1 MPDDRSLIFVGG
13 EALVFERVDMPIDN
27 AFFMDENDLHLIR
40 GQKSEPLDKNLVF
53 SVPPDGAKDAAEYLA
68 ANHDVSLE
76 FKPLFKGVKNGD
88 LYEGHGVHVN
98 VKTGKIE
105 VDKTAA
111 ATVKS
116 NFIIEAIA
124 KVLPDGPTFTKVIR
138 VQIHP
143 SVTRMWLTPDR
154 LMVRPAET
162 TRPEWTS
169 CRFTVRAEFS
179 DGVVGDIT
187 RNHGVTWSPSDNV
200 SDGRFGGS
208 LILASGDKPGDDI
221 TIKAKASADWG
232 NLSATATMHIE
243 KAWSGDPNKAKAEII
258 PGGGWPGVLRP
269 ENVPNV
275 LFLGD
280 GFTAGDRPAFES
292 ITNSF
297 VSHLK
302 SSHFTSPYNHLATSI
317 NFWRAFVPASAT
329 GISVRSEVFT
339 FTVDGQTVAQTL
351 PIARRPSDASLWTI
365 ENLLYVVGLP
375 MPNDVAKSEQD
386 LRDEWKQLVDPQNID
401 PSALTDW
408 ARIVT
413 PTSPD
418 EAEMYKDMIAQW
430 KSMGNRSFI
439 DEIDSFPG
447 MTYGDPPAAS
457 RVDNYLLDV
466 RSSFRLEEAFFPF
479 LEATDGTKLD
489 GDKPLGTLWAKTDPS
504 FKFDS
509 TSLVIYLSAIPGGRA
524 NAKIAMS
531 MGTGNINLPVSAVGG
546 RNAFKLGAF
555 VIPQEASPDAC
566 RVVAHELGHRFG
578 LGDEYTEFSRRFAFQ
593 DEPFSGYGNLQT
605 EKNAK
610 DAAGKF
616 SGDEIK
622 WNWHRVRKA
631 AVIRPD
637 KSDPTKPAITEN
649 AGQFEISVRVGHG
662 LQFDKGDKVLI
673 RLRTWSE
680 PLQKKPDTLSNAQL
694 LEIIEIKKFEPGVT
708 DPPLRDRIIVQPVNA
723 GSVTLAQL
731 ERFKEGSI
739 VYLPTPA
746 PESVRDP
753 VNYPFAEMVPLNIK
767 RAVTGQNRPLTEVPC
782 IDVPGSFQQIPDLTG
797 VDVNFRGRFFKPF
810 IVGLYEGGAQETCG
824 IMRPAGKCM
833 MRNSHEDHAFFCP
846 VCRYVIVDFINPFAH
861 FEIDRE
867 YEFIYPQ
874 S

>member
-1 MPDDRSLIFVGG
+1 
-13 EALVFERVDMPIDN
+13 MPIDN

-53 SVPPDGAKDAAEYLA
+53 SVVPDGAEEAAKYLA
-68 ANHDVSLE
+68 KQNPDVSLE
-76 FKPLFKGVKNGD
+76 FKPLFKGVKNGN
-88 LYEGHGVHVN
+88 LYEGHGIHVN

-105 VDKTAA
+105 VDKNAA
-111 ATVKS
+111 PTVKS

-124 KVLPDGPTFTKVIR
+124 KNLPDGPTFTAVIR

-143 SVTRMWLTPDR
+143 SVVRLWLTPNR
-154 LMVRPAET
+154 LVVRPEAKDRPET
-162 TRPEWTS
+162 TS
-169 CRFTVRAEFS
+169 LRFTVRAEFA

-200 SDGRFGGS
+200 TDGRFGGS
-208 LILASGDKPGDDI
+208 LIITSGNKPGDDI
-221 TIKAKASADWG
+221 TIKAKAPTTWG

-243 KAWSGDPNKAKAEII
+243 KAWSGDPTMPKVEII
-258 PGGGWPGVLRP
+258 PGGGWPGILRP
-269 ENVPNV
+269 ENVPNI

-297 VSHLK
+297 VAHLK
-302 SSHFTSPYNHLATSI
+302 SSHFTTPYNYLATSM

-329 GISVRSEVFT
+329 GISVLSEVFT

-375 MPNDVAKSEQD
+375 MPSDVAKSEQD
-386 LRDEWKQLVDPQNID
+386 LRDEWKRLVDPQNID

-408 ARIVT
+408 ARIVA

-418 EAEMYKDMIAQW
+418 EAEMYKDMITQW

-447 MTYGDPPAAS
+447 MTYGDVPAAN

-479 LEATDGTKLD
+479 LEATNGTKLD

-509 TSLVIYLSAIPGGRA
+509 TSLVIYLSAISGGRA

-531 MGTGNINLPVSAVGG
+531 MGTGSVSLPVTVTPE
-546 RNAFKLGAF
+546 RNALKLRAF
-555 VIPQEASPDAC
+555 TIPQEASPDAC
-566 RVVAHELGHRFG
+566 RTLAHELAHNFG
-578 LGDEYTEFSRRFAFQ
+578 LGDEYTEFVKRYAFQ
-593 DEPFSGYGNLQT
+593 DEPLNGSANLQT
-605 EKNAK
+605 EKGAK
-610 DAAGKF
+610 DAIGQFF

-622 WNWHRVRKA
+622 WNWHRIYKA
-631 AVIRPD
+631 AVILPN
-637 KSDPTKPAITEN
+637 KSDPAKPAITEN
-649 AGQFEISVRVGHG
+649 AGTFEISLQLGHG
-662 LQFDKGDKVLI
+662 MQFSKGDRVLI
-673 RLRTWSE
+673 RLRTWNE
-680 PLQKKPDTLSNAQL
+680 PLRKNPDTLSLGQL
-694 LEIIEIKKFEPGVT
+694 LEVLEIKKFEPGVT
-708 DPPLRDRIIVQPVNA
+708 DPPPRDRIVVRSVTT

-731 ERFKEGSI
+731 QRFKEGSI

-753 VNYPFAEMVPLNIK
+753 MNYPFAEMVALNIK
-767 RAVTGQNRPLTEVPC
+767 RAITARNRPLTQVPC
-782 IDVPGSFQQIPDLTG
+782 VDTPGAFQQIPDLEG
-797 VDVNFRGRFFKPF
+797 VEVNLRGRFFAPF
-810 IVGLYEGGAQETCG
+810 IVGLYEGGARHTCG

-833 MRNSHEDHAFFCP
+833 MRDNHEDHAFFCP
-846 VCRYVIVDFINPFAH
+846 VCRYVIVDFVNPFMH
-861 FEIDRE
+861 FQIDRE

>member
-1 MPDDRSLIFVGG
+1 
-13 EALVFERVDMPIDN
+13 MPIDN
-27 AFFMDENDLHLIR
+27 AFFMDENDLHVIR
-40 GQKSEPLDKNLVF
+40 GQKTEPLDKNLVF

-76 FKPLFKGVKNGD
+76 FKPLFKGTKNGD
-88 LYEGHGVHVN
+88 LYEGHGIHVN
-98 VKTGKIE
+98 MKTGRIE
-105 VDKTAA
+105 VDKATP

-116 NFIIEAIA
+116 NFIIEAVA
-124 KVLPDGPTFTKVIR
+124 KNLPDGLSFTAVIR
-138 VQIHP
+138 VQVHP
-143 SVTRMWLTPDR
+143 SVVRIWLTPNR
-154 LMVRPAET
+154 LVVRPEAKD
-162 TRPEWTS
+162 RPEATS
-169 CRFTVRAEFS
+169 YRFTVRAEFA

-208 LILASGDKPGDDI
+208 LIIASGDKPGDDV
-221 TIKAKASADWG
+221 TIKAKVPVAWG
-232 NLSATATMHIE
+232 NLSATATMHLE
-243 KAWSGDPNKAKAEII
+243 KAWSAEPNMPKAEII

-269 ENVPNV
+269 ENVPNI

-280 GFTAGDRPAFES
+280 GFTTGDRPAFES

-297 VSHLK
+297 VSQLK
-302 SSHFTSPYNHLATSI
+302 SSHFTTPYNYLATSM

-351 PIARRPSDASLWTI
+351 PIARRPNDASLWTI

-375 MPNDVAKSEQD
+375 MPTDVGKSEQT
-386 LRDEWKQLVDPQNID
+386 LRDEWNQLVDQQNID

-413 PTSPD
+413 PSDPD
-418 EAEMYKDMIAQW
+418 EAEMYKDMITQW
-430 KSMGNRSFI
+430 KSMGSRSFI

-447 MTYGDPPAAS
+447 MTYGESPRAS
-457 RVDNYLLDV
+457 EVGDNFSLDV
-466 RSSFRLEEAFFPF
+466 HNSFRLGDAFFAF
-479 LEATDGTKLD
+479 LSASDGTRLD
-489 GDKPLGTLWAKTDPS
+489 GDKPLGTVWAKTDPT

-524 NAKIAMS
+524 NSTIAMS
-531 MGTGNINLPVSAVGG
+531 MGSGNINLPVTPVAG
-546 RNAFKLGAF
+546 RNAFKLGVF
-555 VIPQEASPDAC
+555 PIPQEAPAEAC
-566 RVVAHELGHRFG
+566 RVVAHELAHNFG
-578 LGDEYTEFSRRFAFQ
+578 LGDEYTEFVKRYAFQ
-593 DEPFSGYGNLQT
+593 DEPLSGSANLQT
-605 EKNAK
+605 EKWAK
-610 DAAGKF
+610 DAAGQF

-622 WNWHRVRKA
+622 WNWHRISKA
-631 AVIRPD
+631 ALIVPN
-637 KSDPTKPAITEN
+637 KNDPTKPPITES
-649 AGQFEISVRVGHG
+649 AGQFEIPLRLGHG

-673 RLRTWSE
+673 RLRKWNE
-680 PLQKKPDTLSNAQL
+680 PLQKKPDTLSLAQL
-694 LEIIEIKKFEPGVT
+694 LEVVEIKKFEFGVT
-708 DPPLRDRIIVQPVNA
+708 DPPPRDRIVVRPVNA

-739 VYLPTPA
+739 VYLPTSA

-767 RAVTGQNRPLTEVPC
+767 RAITDQNRPLTPVPC
-782 IDVPGSFQQIPDLTG
+782 IDATGAFQQLPDLTNIE
-797 VDVNFRGRFFKPF
+797 VNFRGEFFFRSF
-810 IVGLYEGGAQETCG
+810 IVGLYEGAGKDTCG

-833 MRNSHEDHAFFCP
+833 MRAHYEEHAFFCP
-846 VCRYVIVDFINPFAH
+846 VCRYVIVDFINPFMH

-867 YEFIYPQ
+867 YGFIYPQ